1 MDSSLRMPNFAVRS
15 KARGWLGSALA
26 SRLYKTWETKSD
38 PRKLQSK
45 LVSAL
50 FRGYDGV
57 IESLEHALQVSNDIG
72 YPVLV
77 KAAAGGGGK
86 GMRTCYDDQEVREA
100 FVMAKSEA
108 KKFFA
113 DDRLLIEK
121 YIENPHHIEFQ
132 VLCSPP
138 PGGKL
143 EKPEDLQVVVF
154 PERECSIQRR
164 NQKIIEESPSCLL
177 TQETRLKMVEQVKML
192 CQRVGYVSAGTVE
205 WLVDEK
211 QNFYFLEMNTRLQV
225 EHPVT
230 EAVTGVDLVKGML
243 WVGAGRGFPPE
254 LQITGDLMP
263 HKGHAVEARIYAEDP
278 LRGYLPSTGPLVQY
292 KEPETGTPADE
303 SYLRMDSG
311 VIEGHVVSPYYDPML
326 SKIIA
331 YAPTR
336 LEAINKLADGLDQYV
351 IEGVQHNAR
360 LCNAVLRH
368 PSFQAGDTPTSF
380 LPRHIPEFK
389 GVQLSDKQE
398 EELAVAVAL
407 IGLTRESYLQRP
419 PIVPA
424 FSSVV
429 VRLRGM
435 FGDAFEVSLGNE
447 KTAKVK
453 KVSGEK
459 AGVERE
465 VKIDSL
471 KYDPERYQARVSID
485 GDARTIQVCISCYT
499 QSSKIKSLL
508 TSFALVAHFF
518 RQVLRESLEG
528 DLRVQMYGADMICL
542 VQSPREYELS
552 KYMHEPKIVD
562 TSDFVMSP
570 MPGTLIS
577 FAVAEGDHVEIGQE
591 LCIVEAMKMQNIVRA
606 PRAGVIGKLNVAVGS
621 SMQADD
627 IIIEYGEEAKA
638 DEAA

>member
-1 MDSSLRMPNFAVRS
+1 MGDKIRS
-15 KARGWLGSALA
+15 KEIAEQAG
-26 SRLYKTWETKSD
+26 
-38 PRKLQSK
+38 
-45 LVSAL
+45 VSIIP
-50 FRGYDGV
+50 GYDGC

-100 FVMAKSEA
+100 FRVAKSEA
-108 KKFFA
+108 IKFFA

-132 VLCSPP
+132 VICSPP

-177 TQETRLKMVEQVKML
+177 TQETRLKMVEQVKRL
-192 CQRVGYVSAGTVE
+192 CQNVGYVSAGTVE
-205 WLVDEK
+205 WLVDEN

-230 EAVTGVDLVKGML
+230 EAVSGVDLVKGMI
-243 WVGAGRGFPPE
+243 WVGAGLGFPPE
-254 LQITGDLMP
+254 LQIEGDLMP

-292 KEPETGTPADE
+292 KEPPAGSKTDE

-311 VIEGHVVSPYYDPML
+311 VIEGHVVSPFYDPML

-380 LPRHIPEFK
+380 LPRHIPEFT
-389 GVQLSDKQE
+389 GVQLTDAQE

-407 IGLTRESYLQRP
+407 IGLTRESFLERP
-419 PIVPA
+419 PVVPA
-424 FSSVV
+424 FSPVV

-435 FGDAFEVSLGNE
+435 FGDAFAVSLGDD
-447 KTAKVK
+447 KTAKVTK
-453 KVSGEK
+453 LSGEE

-465 VKIDSL
+465 IKIDSL

-485 GDARTIQVCISCYT
+485 GDARTIQVRVFTNKCNNGSNEAPKYSRT
-499 QSSKIKSLL
+499 QYNI
-508 TSFALVAHFF
+508 
-518 RQVLRESLEG
+518 
-528 DLRVQMYGADMICL
+528 I
-542 VQSPREYELS
+542 SPRRFATRSFFLS
-552 KYMHEPKIVD
+552 TTGPE
-562 TSDFVMSP
+562 
-570 MPGTLIS
+570 
-577 FAVAEGDHVEIGQE
+577 
-591 LCIVEAMKMQNIVRA
+591 
-606 PRAGVIGKLNVAVGS
+606 
-621 SMQADD
+621 
-627 IIIEYGEEAKA
+627 
-638 DEAA
+638 